1 MKLSNNLKVLALIMV
16 PFLLMQGCKKNN
28 KELFSIAFITDI
40 HLQPE
45 LNAVSGFRQAL
56 DSVNELKPDFI
67 LTGGDLIMDAL
78 RTSYGRADS
87 LYNLYIDVIQPA
99 GYKVYNTMGNHE
111 IYGTYSQS
119 GADPSHPEYGEK
131 MYEKRFGSSYYS
143 FVHEG
148 WKFIIL
154 NSIEDGGND
163 SYFGL
168 VDSAQVD
175 WLRDEISNTDNELP
189 IVVCTHIPLLT
200 SYTQKFEGSTV
211 ANDSTIV
218 VYNAKEVLDL
228 FADHNLK
235 LVLQGHL
242 HIVEDAY
249 IDGVHFIT
257 GGAICGSWW
266 RGPNRSFEEGFIH
279 LTFYKDDFRW
289 KFIDYDWEAHG
300 GKITSYFS
308 GHYPTK

>member
-1 MKLSNNLKVLALIMV
+1 MKLTLHLKIIAVVVIPL
-16 PFLLMQGCKKNN
+16 FLTSGCKKE
-28 KELFSIAFITDI
+28 KHELFSIAFITDV

-45 LNAVSGFRQAL
+45 LNAVSGFKQAL

-87 LYNLYIDVIQPA
+87 LYNLYNEVIQPE

-119 GADPSHPEYGEK
+119 GADPSHPEFGEK
-131 MYEKRFGSSYYS
+131 MYEKRMGKSYYA
-143 FVHEG
+143 FEHEG
-148 WKFIIL
+148 WKFVIL
-154 NSIEDGGND
+154 NSVEDGGND
-163 SYFGL
+163 SYTGL

-175 WLRDEISNTDNELP
+175 WLRDELSRTGREIP

-200 SYTQKFEGSTV
+200 SYTQKFEGSTI
-211 ANDSTIV
+211 ANDSTLV
-218 VYNAKEVLDL
+218 VYNSKEVLDL
-228 FADHNLK
+228 FRGYNLK

-257 GGAICGSWW
+257 GGAVCGSWW
-266 RGPNRSFEEGFIH
+266 QGANRGFEEGFLH
-279 LTFYKDDFRW
+279 LTFYRDDFRW
-289 KFIDYDWEAHG
+289 KFIDYDWEAQE
-300 GKITSYFS
+300 
-308 GHYPTK
+308 PLRR